1 LIRRITGVITRPRA
15 AMAAVAHAP
24 ASLATWSVI
33 LIVWACC
40 GAWLL
45 STAVGQQALVDE
57 RVRSVESL
65 GATVSDAEYAA
76 LQVSPP
82 WWVYFSSGGR
92 VLLFPLTTLL
102 VAAVIMVVSRT
113 SGRPATFAQALS
125 VAVHASV
132 VLVLGQL
139 IATPLHYVRES
150 LTTPFNLAAILPLME
165 AGSVA
170 ARIFGSI
177 DVFALWWAG
186 LLALGLSALTGRRA
200 RHYAW
205 PIAALFLGFGIVA
218 ATLTVAMGGA

>member
-1 LIRRITGVITRPRA
+1 
-15 AMAAVAHAP
+15 MAAVAHAP

-33 LIVWACC
+33 LIIWACC
-40 GAWLL
+40 AAWLL
-45 STAVGQQALVDE
+45 STEVGQQALVDE

-65 GATVSDAEYAA
+65 GGTVSDAEYSAMQA
-76 LQVSPP
+76 NPP

-92 VLLFPLTTLL
+92 VLLFPLTTLA
-102 VAAVIMVVSRT
+102 VAAGLVLVSRR

-150 LTTPFNLAAILPLME
+150 LTTPFNLAAVLPLME
-165 AGSVA
+165 AGSPVA
-170 ARIFGSI
+170 RVFGSI

-186 LLALGLSALTGRRA
+186 LLALGLSALTGRQA

-205 PIAALFLGFGIVA
+205 QFAALFLAFGVVA